1 MWAQLQARKIFLL
14 SIQIWLINE
23 EVKYTII
30 RNLFSEL
37 QIYLKNSNKIGKL
50 IKKLKYDLLYPILS

>member
-23 EVKYTII
+23 EVKYTKI